1 MAGRGHAGK
10 VDTVEYARQV
20 LGTEPAYALIGGLH
34 LSAASNRH
42 WPGPLPG
49 CIRSNWAICS
59 ARPAPDRSR
68 LRLRELAALDRK
80 RA

>member
-34 LSAASNRH
+34 LSAVSD
-42 WPGPLPG
+42 
-49 CIRSNWAICS
+49 S
-59 ARPAPDRSR
+59 ALAGTATRLHSVQLGYLLGAPCTGSKPSPAP
-68 LRLRELAALDRK
+68 
-80 RA
+80 